1 MKQHMKQYNTSR
13 CTIKIPI
20 TLFSFTWIIISLFF
34 VFATSPTLATG
45 DDYLSVLENKAGNA
59 APSKKVSTA
68 DNYLDA
74 LSTEAEASA
83 HVPTNTGNA
92 GPSKEQLA
100 LEKLLKKEKPTTFK
114 YYKKLNHWDKATVVE
129 LYRTDNAD
137 TPTKFDHLRKK
148 ILDLYFKR

>member
-1 MKQHMKQYNTSR
+1 MKQHMKQYNISR
-13 CTIKIPI
+13 CSTKTPI
-20 TLFSFTWIIISLFF
+20 TLLSFIWIIVSLFF
-34 VFATSPTLATG
+34 VFATSLTLATT
-45 DDYLSVLENKAGNA
+45 DDYLSVLENEAGNT
-59 APSKKVSTA
+59 APPKKVSA
-68 DNYLDA
+68 DDNYLDA

-83 HVPTNTGNA
+83 HVPTNTGNT

-100 LEKLLKKEKPTTFK
+100 LEKLLQKEKPTTFK
-114 YYKKLNHWDKATVVE
+114 YYKKLNRWDKATVVE